1 MVTESH
7 MRPQQKCTL
16 ISKVA
21 VPLIFMTLITL
32 LCLSQY
38 NLGFIMDQGLI
49 LWVLVRVRILF
60 IQSPGPDFIDVHVA
74 GPDFINGE
82 SGPCFYPFYSG
93 F

>member
-1 MVTESH
+1 
-7 MRPQQKCTL
+7 
-16 ISKVA
+16 
-21 VPLIFMTLITL
+21 
-32 LCLSQY
+32 
-38 NLGFIMDQGLI
+38 MDQGLI